1 MRIETAR
8 FSLELPE
15 RWAGIV
21 GADKRRER
29 LVLRLLWEQDPA
41 RSGILAVL
49 RSVRDRDAVSGEGTE
64 YLGRL
69 TDESG
74 ACRYLF
80 AVWGEEGACSEEH
93 EELYFRLCDG
103 LWKVFESIR
112 PARGWR
118 WEPTGSETGCP
129 VRATGTEN
137 TGGRQSSMILFLNAC
152 VRTESRTKR
161 LADALLALLGG
172 EVCEL
177 RLEDLAF
184 PKTDEAFLR
193 RRDGLI
199 AARRFDDSSFALAR
213 QFAAAEQIVIA
224 APYWDLSFPA
234 ALKQYFEIINVLGL
248 TFQYTPEGTPLG
260 LCRAKRLWYVTTAG
274 GTFVPEE
281 YGFGY
286 VKALAESFY
295 GIRDVRQ
302 VRALGLDIDGA
313 DSEDILRRAVER
325 LPDLL

>member
-1 MRIETAR
+1 
-8 FSLELPE
+8 
-15 RWAGIV
+15 
-21 GADKRRER
+21 
-29 LVLRLLWEQDPA
+29 
-41 RSGILAVL
+41 
-49 RSVRDRDAVSGEGTE
+49 
-64 YLGRL
+64 
-69 TDESG
+69 
-74 ACRYLF
+74 
-80 AVWGEEGACSEEH
+80 
-93 EELYFRLCDG
+93 
-103 LWKVFESIR
+103 
-112 PARGWR
+112 
-118 WEPTGSETGCP
+118 
-129 VRATGTEN
+129 
-137 TGGRQSSMILFLNAC
+137 MILFLNAC